1 MTTLLIVDDTLLM
14 RQRIRDIANDNELV
28 VVGEAENGIQAVELY
43 RKLQPD
49 VVLMDITMPLKSG
62 IDATADIISEFP
74 NAVIIM
80 LSALEQ
86 QKIIIQALE
95 NGAKDFLVKPF
106 EPQQFVR
113 TVRQFI

>member
-14 RQRIRDIANDNELV
+14 RQRIRDIANDNDMK

-43 RKLQPD
+43 RDLQPD

-74 NAVIIM
+74 DAVIIM

-113 TVRQFI
+113 TVRQLI

>member
-14 RQRIRDIANDNELV
+14 RQRIRDIANDNDMK

-43 RKLQPD
+43 RDLQPD

-74 NAVIIM
+74 DAVIIM

-86 QKIIIQALE
+86 QKNNYSSTRKWGE
-95 NGAKDFLVKPF
+95 GFFSKTF
-106 EPQQFVR
+106 
-113 TVRQFI
+113 

>member
-14 RQRIRDIANDNELV
+14 RQRIRDIANDNDLE

-43 RKLQPD
+43 RMLQPD